1 MISVRISV
9 ISCQIKY
16 WVFLKGNPFYYTIF
30 IQMIT
35 LYLTNIHR
43 SGQIF
48 YGIILLLYY
57 LQIKYNQYFLMIYR
71 NYHSIQLQQV
81 CISYLSLRIFLFII
95 LISFHFIIPFY
106 LINHTTHNSHPSSHS
121 LHLLFLLLNNLSIL
135 HYLLFNHFAS
145 ISYGMKLI
153 QPTKKSNLSWIKS
166 HDKFK
171 PSLWRKLTYQHN
183 KSFFY

>member
-1 MISVRISV
+1 MISARISV

-71 NYHSIQLQQV
+71 NCHSIQLQRV
-81 CISYLSLRIFLFII
+81 CISYLSLRIILFICLIFFLFFI
-95 LISFHFIIPFY
+95 LFY
-106 LINHTTHNSHPSSHS
+106 LIKHTIHNSHHSSHS
-121 LHLLFLLLNNLSIL
+121 HHLLFSLLNNLSTL
-135 HYLLFNHFAS
+135 HHPSSNHFAF
-145 ISYGMKLI
+145 ISYGMKSIQLI
-153 QPTKKSNLSWIKS
+153 KKFNPLWIKS
-166 HDKFK
+166 HDKSK
-171 PSLWRKLTYQHN
+171 PSLWRRMTYQYN
-183 KSFFY
+183 KSFSY